1 MRIIGLTDYFSDSL
15 NESKSNLFRRK
26 PLEYSFSDLEPI
38 IDKETMMEH
47 YNVHYKKYTDLL
59 NECVSEESI
68 PVQMGPNMEGIKNIL
83 KNVGR
88 YTDKLRNN
96 AGGFYNHFLYFD
108 QFSPSPNSPSGP
120 IKESILY
127 SFVSLSNLKKEMI
140 EAGLSQFGSG
150 WVWLLSDY
158 SGNLYIK
165 TTSNQDNPLMED
177 SFNGKILLGIDVW
190 EHSYYLKHKA
200 DRKSYLRDIF
210 KAIDWNKVNER
221 IDSFT

>member
-1 MRIIGLTDYFSDSL
+1 MRIINFQDYLPMNEGKSSLFSRKSL
-15 NESKSNLFRRK
+15 D
-26 PLEYSFSDLEPI
+26 YSFSDLEPF

-59 NECVSEESI
+59 NECIEEESI
-68 PVQMGPNMEGIKNIL
+68 PVQMGSNMEGIKEIL

-108 QFSPSPNSPSGP
+108 QFTPEMNVPGDN
-120 IKESILY
+120 IKKSILS
-127 SFVSLSNLKKEMI
+127 SFATLTNLKKEMI

-150 WVWLLSDY
+150 WVWLISDP

-165 TTSNQDNPLMED
+165 TTPNQDNPIMEE
-177 SFNGKILLGIDVW
+177 SFNDKILLGIDVW
-190 EHSYYLKHKA
+190 EHAYYLKHKA
-200 DRKSYLRDIF
+200 DRKSYLKEIF
-210 KAIDWNKVNER
+210 KVIDWEKVNER
-221 IDSFT
+221 LISFNP

>member
-1 MRIIGLTDYFSDSL
+1 MKIIGLKDYFQDYL
-15 NESKSNLFRRK
+15 NESKSTFKRK
-26 PLEYSFSDLEPI
+26 PLEYSFSSLEPH

-59 NECVSEESI
+59 NECVVEESI

-83 KNVGR
+83 KNVGK

-108 QFSPSPNSPSGP
+108 QFIPSPNSPSGP

-165 TTSNQDNPLMED
+165 TTPNQDNPLMED

-200 DRKSYLRDIF
+200 DRKSYLKDVF
-210 KAIDWNKVNER
+210 KVIDWEKVNDR
-221 IDSFT
+221 INNFV